1 MRRFPK
7 SRDLNWRSAYTTG
20 DGDLA
25 PPSAPDSDGAFHA
38 PGTDKF
44 LFSGVPHPTSPDA
57 QRMTAHELGLW
68 DRLEREACLL
78 EAYALTPL
86 YLTEYLRAETGYE
99 VAGLSGLLPGL
110 IQGLKVLAATTVA
123 GAAAGA
129 AAGTP
134 FFGVGAVPG
143 AIFGAEAG
151 LDAGLYLLFLAGL
164 PALAEYVAANIGR
177 VVALFQQG
185 TGIAWN
191 APDSPLVQAEVERAA
206 RCFAQGVAIWVRIVL
221 EAVVLYLIGKGAAG
235 AARRLA
241 REMHAA
247 GYGALAETVEAE
259 GTSLVG
265 NPKLQPKLAGP
276 GESGGG
282 GEPTSPPKTSEAK
295 PSKPAQETASK
306 PVTKTFAEGEIP
318 AAERQ
323 QVATEWYSQ
332 HNPKTAV
339 SRANGFDVTQPMRIR
354 TLQPGEEI
362 AQWVRNDGKPGIDFT
377 TPGRDPATLGV
388 ELDPA
393 TALPANRTLQIF
405 KVVKP
410 TQVLEGTAA
419 DFPSGII
426 ESVGGKGGGTQ
437 IAMPPNWQ
445 QGLTRVN

>member
-1 MRRFPK
+1 
-7 SRDLNWRSAYTTG
+7 
-20 DGDLA
+20 
-25 PPSAPDSDGAFHA
+25 
-38 PGTDKF
+38 
-44 LFSGVPHPTSPDA
+44 
-57 QRMTAHELGLW
+57 MTAHELGLW

-265 NPKLQPKLAGP
+265 NPKLQPKMAGAA
-276 GESGGG
+276 ESGGG
-282 GEPTSPPKTSEAK
+282 DTELDAPQPKAPQPRSAVKASP
-295 PSKPAQETASK
+295 K
-306 PVTKTFAEGEIP
+306 PVRLKHKCTSGAVLEAE
-318 AAERQ
+318 
-323 QVATEWYSQ
+323 
-332 HNPKTAV
+332 
-339 SRANGFDVTQPMRIR
+339 
-354 TLQPGEEI
+354 
-362 AQWVRNDGKPGIDFT
+362 
-377 TPGRDPATLGV
+377 PGRTTTILGRYK
-388 ELDPA
+388 DDM
-393 TALPANRTLQIF
+393 
-405 KVVKP
+405 K
-410 TQVLEGTAA
+410 
-419 DFPSGII
+419 GII
-426 ESVGGKGGGTQ
+426 EELGVDKSLDFGPNPGGFNVLNAPIAKGLRPRNLWDGYNQ
-437 IAMPPNWQ
+437 PWLEQAIARNDKFVFATEP
-445 QGLTRVN
+445 QGDALSNPFTNEMTGLGREFKYLQMKGYRYDPVTHTMER